1 MPLRYGGGEV
11 NVGIAP
17 EGLMTTVWRSAAGD
31 PDAPCY
37 QTATMRPALLAAI
50 ALVPALAACQTA
62 PDGAYPSLAIRDV
75 ERAQGQLEPVPGDP
89 IDVPPVEVPLD
100 GPLDQRLAA
109 LVEQGR
115 SAHARFTE
123 AAPRASRL
131 ASAASNSGVGSDA
144 WASAQ
149 VALADLDS
157 IRSEAAI
164 ALADLDLLFIAGSV
178 EANGTA
184 AIANARQTLLALI
197 QEEDRTLA
205 DLRARVR

>member
-1 MPLRYGGGEV
+1 M
-11 NVGIAP
+11 
-17 EGLMTTVWRSAAGD
+17 RSAF
-31 PDAPCY
+31 
-37 QTATMRPALLAAI
+37 LAAI
-50 ALVPALAACQTA
+50 VLVPGLAACQTT

-75 ERAQGQLEPVPGDP
+75 ERVEGRYEPIPGDP

-100 GPLDQRLAA
+100 GPLDQRLVA

-115 SAHARFTE
+115 NAHARFTE

-131 ASAASNSGVGSDA
+131 ASAANGASVGSDA

-157 IRSEAAI
+157 IRSETAI
-164 ALADLDLLFIAGSV
+164 ALGDLDLLFIATSV
-178 EANGTA
+178 EADENASIA
-184 AIANARQTLLALI
+184 AARRDVLLLV

>member
-1 MPLRYGGGEV
+1 
-11 NVGIAP
+11 
-17 EGLMTTVWRSAAGD
+17 
-31 PDAPCY
+31 
-37 QTATMRPALLAAI
+37 MRKAFLAAI
-50 ALVPALAACQTA
+50 VLVPGLAACQTT

-75 ERAQGQLEPVPGDP
+75 ERVEGRYEPIPGDP

-131 ASAASNSGVGSDA
+131 ASAASGASVGSDA

-157 IRSEAAI
+157 IRSDAAI
-164 ALADLDLLFIAGSV
+164 ALADLDLLFIAASV
-178 EANGTA
+178 EANETPA
-184 AIANARQTLLALI
+184 LADARRTLLALI

>member
-1 MPLRYGGGEV
+1 
-11 NVGIAP
+11 
-17 EGLMTTVWRSAAGD
+17 
-31 PDAPCY
+31 
-37 QTATMRPALLAAI
+37 MRPALLAAI

-131 ASAASNSGVGSDA
+131 ASARA
-144 WASAQ
+144 
-149 VALADLDS
+149 
-157 IRSEAAI
+157 
-164 ALADLDLLFIAGSV
+164 
-178 EANGTA
+178 
-184 AIANARQTLLALI
+184 
-197 QEEDRTLA
+197 DRTNDTTVKSTSTA
-205 DLRARVR
+205 PYTARESPATFDACVAAHKHARKSL

>member
-11 NVGIAP
+11 NAGIAP
-17 EGLMTTVWRSAAGD
+17 EGLMTAVWRSAAGD

-50 ALVPALAACQTA
+50 ALAPALAACQTA

-109 LVEQGR
+109 LVE
-115 SAHARFTE
+115 
-123 AAPRASRL
+123 
-131 ASAASNSGVGSDA
+131 
-144 WASAQ
+144 
-149 VALADLDS
+149 
-157 IRSEAAI
+157 
-164 ALADLDLLFIAGSV
+164 
-178 EANGTA
+178 
-184 AIANARQTLLALI
+184 
-197 QEEDRTLA
+197 
-205 DLRARVR
+205 

>member
-1 MPLRYGGGEV
+1 
-11 NVGIAP
+11 
-17 EGLMTTVWRSAAGD
+17 
-31 PDAPCY
+31 
-37 QTATMRPALLAAI
+37 MRPALIAAI
-50 ALVPALAACQTA
+50 VLLPALDACQTA

-75 ERAQGQLEPVPGDP
+75 ERVEGRYEPIPGDP

-109 LVEQGR
+109 LLEQGR
-115 SAHARFTE
+115 SAHARFTQ

-131 ASAASNSGVGSDA
+131 ASAANGASVGSDA

-157 IRSEAAI
+157 IRSVTAI
-164 ALADLDLLFIAGSV
+164 ALADVDLLYIAASV
-178 EANGTA
+178 EGTTTPA
-184 AIANARQTLLALI
+184 LTDARQSLLALV

>member
-1 MPLRYGGGEV
+1 
-11 NVGIAP
+11 
-17 EGLMTTVWRSAAGD
+17 
-31 PDAPCY
+31 
-37 QTATMRPALLAAI
+37 MRPALLAAL
-50 ALVPALAACQTA
+50 ALVPAIAACQTA

-131 ASAASNSGVGSDA
+131 ASAASGSGVGSDA

-157 IRSEAAI
+157 IRSMTAI
-164 ALADLDLLFIAGSV
+164 ALADLDILFIAASV
-178 EANGTA
+178 EAKDTA
-184 AIANARQTLLALI
+184 ALTAARQSLLALVR
-197 QEEDRTLA
+197 EEDRTLA
-205 DLRARVR
+205 DLRARIR

>member
-1 MPLRYGGGEV
+1 
-11 NVGIAP
+11 
-17 EGLMTTVWRSAAGD
+17 
-31 PDAPCY
+31 
-37 QTATMRPALLAAI
+37 MRPALLAAL
-50 ALVPALAACQTA
+50 ALVPAIAACQTA

-131 ASAASNSGVGSDA
+131 ASAASGSGVGSDA

-157 IRSEAAI
+157 IRSMTAI
-164 ALADLDLLFIAGSV
+164 ALADLDILFIAASV
-178 EANGTA
+178 EATDTA
-184 AIANARQTLLALI
+184 ALTAARQSLLALVR
-197 QEEDRTLA
+197 EEDRTLA

>member
-11 NVGIAP
+11 NAGIAP
-17 EGLMTTVWRSAAGD
+17 EGLMTAVWRSAAGD

-50 ALVPALAACQTA
+50 AFVPALAACQTA

-115 SAHARFTE
+115 SAHARFTV

-131 ASAASNSGVGSDA
+131 ASAASNSGVGSDT

-164 ALADLDLLFIAGSV
+164 ALADLDLLFIAASV